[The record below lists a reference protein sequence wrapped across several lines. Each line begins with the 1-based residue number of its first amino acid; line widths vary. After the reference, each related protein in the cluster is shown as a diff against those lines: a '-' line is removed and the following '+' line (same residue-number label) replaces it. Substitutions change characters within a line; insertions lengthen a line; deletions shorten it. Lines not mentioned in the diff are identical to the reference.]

1 MEKKSFVFYISWNEA
16 IKEMNEPQVRNF
28 INNLCNYAEGKDV
41 VLNDLTERILWS
53 QTQPLLDY
61 NEGKR
66 QKRIENGRKGG
77 LSKGTPTNQ
86 NQVQSTPLNSTNQ
99 TQEHLTPLTE
109 EGRGLKEEGRG
120 LKEEGRGLKEEGGE
134 LKEDRTPIIK
144 KLLRY
149 NKQLIEEGLV
159 TTEQIETLSLT
170 DARYILNDMFYDTIP
185 DWEDKLNKKGYEG
198 FSIYLRQ
205 KNVELDYILDA
216 AIKTY
221 QLL

>member
-41 VLNDLTERILWS
+41 VLNDLTERIMWS

-77 LSKGTPTNQ
+77 LSKVTPTNQ

-99 TQEHLTPLTE
+99 NEVVLTPLTE
-109 EGRGLKEEGRG
+109 EGRGLKEDGRR
-120 LKEEGRGLKEEGGE
+120 LKEEGRGLKEEGRE

-159 TTEQIETLSLT
+159 TVEQIETLSLT

-205 KNVELDYILDA
+205 KNIELDYILDA

>member
-1 MEKKSFVFYISWNEA
+1 
-16 IKEMNEPQVRNF
+16 
-28 INNLCNYAEGKDV
+28 
-41 VLNDLTERILWS
+41 
-53 QTQPLLDY
+53 
-61 NEGKR
+61 
-66 QKRIENGRKGG
+66 
-77 LSKGTPTNQ
+77 
-86 NQVQSTPLNSTNQ
+86 
-99 TQEHLTPLTE
+99 
-109 EGRGLKEEGRG
+109 
-120 LKEEGRGLKEEGGE
+120 

-170 DARYILNDMFYDTIP
+170 DARYILNDMFYDVVP
-185 DWEDKLNKKGYEG
+185 DWEDKLNTKGYDG
-198 FSIYLRQ
+198 FLIYLRS